1 MAREL
6 EAEPNEGLKDLS
18 SSSSSSFF
26 LIPVFVFLSNFI
38 PATSFEAKK
47 TISLLRI
54 LNL

>member
-6 EAEPNEGLKDLS
+6 EAEPNEGLKNL
-18 SSSSSSFF
+18 SSSSSFF